1 MSASDHVTRVRRET
15 RPEGHIGKFVAE
27 AGAEADNRVARAVPG
42 PPPTDEEKE
51 ILAQS
56 AHEPVQLFSR
66 VLVTDLETGEREAY
80 RLVPE
85 GEGDPLRGEISFTS
99 PIGRSLLME
108 YPGAVVAVKT
118 PGGRRLYRLLR
129 VES

>member
-1 MSASDHVTRVRRET
+1 MPPSDQVPRIRRES
-15 RPEGHIGKFVAE
+15 RPEGHIGKFITE

-42 PPPTDEEKE
+42 PPPTEAEKA
-51 ILAQS
+51 ILQSS
-56 AHEPVQLFSR
+56 AHEPAQLFSR
-66 VLVTDLETGEREAY
+66 VLVTDLATGEQEAY

-85 GEGDPLRGEISFTS
+85 GEGDPLRGELSFTS
-99 PIGRSLLME
+99 PIGRALLME

-129 VES
+129 VEE